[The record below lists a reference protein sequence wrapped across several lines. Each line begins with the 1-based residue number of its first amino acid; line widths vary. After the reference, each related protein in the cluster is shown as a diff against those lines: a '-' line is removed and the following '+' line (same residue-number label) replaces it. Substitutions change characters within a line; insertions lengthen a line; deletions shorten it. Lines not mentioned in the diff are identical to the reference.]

1 MHGFLNIDKP
11 AGLTSFDVVRRIRR
25 AAGLRRVGHAG
36 TLDPVATGVLPVAV
50 GEATKLVE
58 ALMNAAKRYRGVIT
72 LGVETDTYDREGEV
86 VARADPSAVTAR
98 AVEVAL
104 DAFRGELTQT
114 PPAYSAVKRSGVPA
128 YKAARSGK
136 PHALDPRPVTVHSI
150 EIVEFALPELTIEV
164 GCGKGFYMRAL
175 AHDLGRALGPGGHLS
190 ALRRTAVG
198 RFDVAD
204 ATPLEDALAQLEAA
218 DVDMLL
224 HVPDA
229 VLEDWPVL
237 VLERGSMADARQGR
251 DVRPQ
256 PWALCRAGVEG
267 ERARGY
273 GPDGRLVAL
282 FEASAIPG
290 SWHPYRVFP
299 FSAAAARSD
308 TESQFDV

>member
-36 TLDPVATGVLPVAV
+36 TLDPVATGVLPVAL
-50 GEATKLVE
+50 GQATKLVQE
-58 ALMNAAKRYRGVIT
+58 LMHAAKRYRGVIT
-72 LGVETDTYDREGEV
+72 LGVETDTYDRAGEV
-86 VARADPSAVTAR
+86 VARADASAVTAQ
-98 AVEVAL
+98 AVERAL
-104 DAFRGELTQT
+104 DAFRGEQTQT
-114 PPAYSAVKRSGVPA
+114 PPAYSAVKRAGVPA

-150 EIVEFALPELTIEV
+150 KLIEITLPELTIDV
-164 GCGKGFYMRAL
+164 RCSKGFYMRAL
-175 AHDLGRALGPGGHLS
+175 AQDLGRALGPGGHLS

-198 RFDVAD
+198 RFHVAD
-204 ATPLEDALAQLEAA
+204 ATPLEEALAQLERG
-218 DVDMLL
+218 DTETLL

-229 VLEDWPVL
+229 VLEDWPAL
-237 VLERGSMADARQGR
+237 LLERGSMVDARHGR

-256 PWALCRAGVEG
+256 PWALRRAGG
-267 ERARGY
+267 DGARARGY

-282 FEASAIPG
+282 FEASVIPG
-290 SWHPYRVFP
+290 SWHPYRVFSL
-299 FSAAAARSD
+299 SAVAARSD

>member
-25 AAGLRRVGHAG
+25 AAGLRRVGHTG

-58 ALMNAAKRYRGVIT
+58 ALMHAAKRYRGVIT

-86 VARADPSAVTAR
+86 MARADASAVTAR
-98 AVEVAL
+98 AVETAL
-104 DAFRGELTQT
+104 DAFRGELMQT

-150 EIVEFALPELTIEV
+150 ELVDFALPELTIDV
-164 GCGKGFYMRAL
+164 KCGKGFYMRAL

-204 ATPLEDALAQLEAA
+204 ATPLEEALARLERG
-218 DVDMLL
+218 DTDTLL

-229 VLEDWPVL
+229 VLEDWPAL
-237 VLERGSMADARQGR
+237 VLGRGSMTDARHGR

-256 PWALCRAGVEG
+256 PWALRRAGGEG

-273 GPDGRLVAL
+273 GPDGQLVAL

-290 SWHPYRVFP
+290 SWHPYRVFS